1 MHVSLSLSLLSFS
14 ASVYVFHFPQTYKD
28 QNNHMGAS
36 QVAPVEKNPL
46 AKAGD
51 TGDAGSIPGLRKS
64 LE

>member
-1 MHVSLSLSLLSFS
+1 MRVSLSLSLLCFS
-14 ASVYVFHFPQTYKD
+14 VSVSVFHFPQTYRD
-28 QNNHMGAS
+28 QNSHMGTF

-51 TGDAGSIPGLRKS
+51 TIDEGSIPGLRKS

>member
-1 MHVSLSLSLLSFS
+1 MCVSLSLSVLSFS
-14 ASVYVFHFPQTYKD
+14 VSVSVFHFPQTYRD
-28 QNNHMGAS
+28 QNNHTGAS

-51 TGDAGSIPGLRKS
+51 TIDEGSIPGLRKS